1 MSAPAAA
8 PLRTVAVARLRAV
21 LDAWH
26 AQQPHIFDG
35 PDRYTGSPRTP
46 VAYWLKAA
54 LDAGDLDQARTVLLT
69 ADANPVWGKCAR
81 RHMLIAAAQGGVWK
95 YGDPAPVTDWSNP

>member
-8 PLRTVAVARLRAV
+8 PMRTVAAARLRAV

-35 PDRYTGSPRTP
+35 PNGYSSQPRTP
-46 VAYWLKAA
+46 TAYWLKAA

-69 ADANPVWGKCAR
+69 ADGNPTWRKCAR
-81 RHMLIAAAQGGVWK
+81 RHMLVAAASGGVWN
-95 YGDPAPVTDWSNP
+95 YGDPTPSTDWSDL